1 MFTDPPG
8 RFLVRIYFHLEKS
21 NEAIRDREGIEVAN
35 LEEARSEVI
44 KAVEELL
51 REDVSVARNWSG
63 WTINVADEGGAV
75 LFSLGL
81 LSRGGPPEV
90 SARQAPLSDG
100 CSSDATLRSKDR
112 YMWQCS
118 GCSSHVFEVHGPT
131 IVNAV
136 VRCAECD
143 AKIGPL
149 EEFMASVEVRIG
161 SQGPEPR
168 KGRFH

>member
-1 MFTDPPG
+1 
-8 RFLVRIYFHLEKS
+8 VRIYFHLKRL
-21 NEAIRDREGIEVAN
+21 NEAIRDREGIEVTN
-35 LEEARSEVI
+35 LEEACSEAI

-51 REDVSVARNWSG
+51 REDVSTARSWSG

-81 LSRGGPPEV
+81 MTHGGPPEFP
-90 SARQAPLSDG
+90 ARRGRLSDH
-100 CSSDATLRSKDR
+100 CSSDATPRSQDK
-112 YMWQCS
+112 YVWQCS

-131 IVNAV
+131 MANAV

-149 EEFMASVEVRIG
+149 EEFMASVEGRIEG
-161 SQGPEPR
+161 QDQALW